1 MFKPIPLEHSILLQL
16 WPAQIEPT
24 IMHMVYNKLKFIC
37 FKGPIDRTGDIP
49 RDAGDS
55 INVNRNGNQVV
66 IDSESDGFTAT
77 YTLNDPSVELVPFV
91 NLILT

>member
-1 MFKPIPLEHSILLQL
+1 
-16 WPAQIEPT
+16 
-24 IMHMVYNKLKFIC
+24 VNK
-37 FKGPIDRTGDIP
+37 
-49 RDAGDS
+49 
-55 INVNRNGNQVV
+55 NGNQVV